1 MMAYIG
7 VARPVIAKYEESNG
21 NITYSEGF
29 RFGKAI
35 KVVISP
41 NYEDVSE
48 YGGINDT
55 EEDQEFSDA
64 DIVMNTSETPEV
76 AERLM
81 FGHITNG
88 DEVMSGVED
97 RANYVGMGIRVAE
110 VASGKKV
117 YVAIWIHKVKF
128 SDGEQE
134 HETKGDSIKYGTPEI
149 KGKAV
154 PDCNGKW
161 RTKKRFWTK
170 KEADEWLQRK
180 AGI

>member
-1 MMAYIG
+1 MAFVG
-7 VARPVIAKYEESNG
+7 VASPIIAKYEENDG
-21 NITYSEGF
+21 NAWYSEGF

-41 NYEDVSE
+41 NYEDISE

-55 EEDQEFSDA
+55 DEEQEFAYA
-64 DIVMNTSETPEV
+64 DITMNTSEIPKE
-76 AERLM
+76 AEWIM
-81 FGHITNG
+81 FGHSVNG
-88 DEVMSGVED
+88 DEVISGVSD
-97 RANYVGMGIRVAE
+97 RAGYVGMGIRVAE
-110 VASGKKV
+110 VVSGKRKYAAV
-117 YVAIWIHKVKF
+117 WIHKVKF

-134 HETKGDSIKYGTPEI
+134 HETRGDSIKYGTPEI

-161 RTKKRFWTK
+161 RTKKQFWTK
-170 KEADEWLQRK
+170 EEADEWLKRK

>member
-35 KVVISP
+35 KVVITP

-55 EEDQEFSDA
+55 EEEQEFSDA
-64 DIVMNTSETPEV
+64 DIAMSTSETPGV
-76 AERLM
+76 AEQIM
-81 FGHITNG
+81 FGHIANE
-88 DEVMSGVED
+88 DEVVSGVED
-97 RANYVGMGIRVAE
+97 RANYVGMGIRVAQ
-110 VASGKKV
+110 VVSRRKV

-128 SDGEQE
+128 LDGEQE

-149 KGKAV
+149 KGKAL
-154 PDCNGKW
+154 PDSNGKW
-161 RTKKRFWTK
+161 RTKKRFWTR